1 MTKEEKVDSII
12 VLLEKLG
19 LIRKDPEHKTE

>member
-1 MTKEEKVDSII
+1 MTKEEKVETII

-19 LIRKDPEHKTE
+19 LIPKEPERHSE

>member
-19 LIRKDPEHKTE
+19 LIRKDSERQTE

>member
-1 MTKEEKVDSII
+1 MTKEEKVETII

-19 LIRKDPEHKTE
+19 LIPKEPERQTE